1 MNWLQHPVHLHNEYI
16 RLEPLSSAHFDALL
30 EIAHQPEIW
39 QYLPMDGTD
48 KATLLNELKAAV
60 LRRAKGEEYAFTIF
74 DNKTN
79 EIIGSTRI
87 YNMFP
92 EHRKLEIGWTW
103 YSPKV
108 WGKGHNVACKLLLL
122 TYAFE
127 TLKTVRIQFQAHDKN
142 LRSRAAIQK
151 IGATFEGILRNDRI
165 RYNGEHRNTA
175 VYSIIDSE
183 WEGVKTGL
191 EKKLVNF

>member
-16 RLEPLSSAHFDALL
+16 RLEPLSSGHFDALL
-30 EIAHQPEIW
+30 AIAQQQEIW
-39 QYLPMDGTD
+39 QYLALDGTD
-48 KATLLNELKAAV
+48 KETLLRELKAAI
-60 LRRAKGEEYAFTIF
+60 LRRATGEEYAFTIF

-79 EIIGSTRI
+79 EIIGSTRL

-108 WGKGHNVACKLLLL
+108 WGKGHNIACKLLLL

-127 TLKTVRIQFQAHDKN
+127 TLKTLRVQFQAHDKN

-165 RYNGEHRNTA
+165 RYNGEQRDTA
-175 VYSIIDSE
+175 VYSIIERE
-183 WEGVKTGL
+183 WQTVKENL
-191 EKKLVNF
+191 AQKLMA